1 MWKNRAMDPRDGRPR
16 ESRPPDDGNADV
28 PLADERDLV
37 VAGELGEWPL
47 APASTGLRSDLR
59 RGVKSGL
66 ETFWVLARTMVPAY
80 AAALVL
86 EKIGAIAVLAR
97 VAEPLMSLLGLPGK
111 AALPLIL
118 GYVLNVYAAV
128 GAIQALGLTSREV
141 TVLAMAILIGH
152 NLLVE
157 GAVLRR
163 TGMSGV
169 GFGALRVVA
178 GLLAAGILNLLMK
191 AV

>member
-1 MWKNRAMDPRDGRPR
+1 MWKNRAMKPP
-16 ESRPPDDGNADV
+16 ESGPPDTRSPHTSPTNV
-28 PLADERDLV
+28 SLADERDLA

-47 APASTGLRSDLR
+47 ATAPAGFGHDLK
-59 RGVKSGL
+59 RGVRSGL
-66 ETFWVLARTMVPAY
+66 ETFWMLARTMVPAY
-80 AAALVL
+80 GAALVL

-97 VAEPLMSLLGLPGK
+97 VAQPLMSLLGLPGK
-111 AALPLIL
+111 AALPLVL

-128 GAIQALGLTSREV
+128 GTIQALGLTSREV

-178 GLLAAGILNLLMK
+178 GLVAAGLLNVLMK
-191 AV
+191 VV